1 MDMDPLD
8 AGVAIVRDI
17 NALERNGENF
27 WEDLVGPMAEDIPW
41 SRNVQQQ
48 LIGYLRALMDQYTDM
63 GPDGYAK
70 GGMVKKKHMAKKDGM
85 PLILTRKS
93 PELTELAYQYGG
105 IVG

>member
-1 MDMDPLD
+1 MDVDPQEAVD
-8 AGVAIVRDI
+8 QITRDI
-17 NALERNGENF
+17 NMLRRNGENS
-27 WEDLVGPMAEDIPW
+27 WEDLVGPMAEDVPW
-41 SRNVQQQ
+41 NANLQHN
-48 LIGYLRALMDQYTDM
+48 LIGYLEELANRYGDM
-63 GPDGYAK
+63 REEGYAK